1 MFQEIKQP
9 WSWVYTVSFLDF
21 FGVSMI
27 LPVMSTHL
35 RGLGISYVD
44 IGLLSSVYGMT
55 QLIFGPIIGSLSDI
69 QGRHTVLFLTTIV
82 CSSVYGLMG
91 IISSFYLFLIL
102 NCILGAVQHTMMLCQ
117 AYIADI
123 VPVNKQSTVNGLT
136 NAFMSFSFMIGP
148 IIGGHVMEI
157 DGGFQY
163 LTAIVSLMLIFNS
176 AIVFVFGN
184 VNKIA
189 KKEKTKNVSVFNQII
204 RIFKDLLVIDWKKY
218 WVFFSLKFL
227 FAMSGMLFFQN
238 MGIIL
243 TDSFDLTP
251 RYMGYTI
258 SFYGFISFIS
268 NLNVGRIKSL
278 NLFPNNN
285 YESLMYMFCV
295 MAVTFYWLY
304 IVDNCWLFLA
314 GLVPL
319 AASNALAEIVMTE
332 VLVEQ
337 TDASSRG
344 SMMGISA
351 SVAAIVQI
359 FAPFLSGLIASW
371 GGVSSAL
378 KVSSLISATACFI
391 TLRKSRKVH
400 VKSQ

>member
-1 MFQEIKQP
+1 MLQEIRQP
-9 WSWVYTVSFLDF
+9 WSWVYIVSFLDF

-44 IGLLSSVYGMT
+44 IGLLSSVSGMT
-55 QLIFGPIIGSLSDI
+55 QLIFGPIIGSWSDI
-69 QGRHTVLFLTTIV
+69 QGRHTVLFLTLIV

-91 IISSFYLFLIL
+91 IVSSFYLFLIL
-102 NCILGAVQHTMMLCQ
+102 NSVLGAAQHTMMLCQ

-123 VPVNKQSTVNGLT
+123 VPVNKQPAVNGLT
-136 NAFMSFSFMIGP
+136 NAFMAFSFMIGP

-184 VNKIA
+184 VHKTA
-189 KKEKTKNVSVFNQII
+189 KKEKTKNVSALNQVIA
-204 RIFKDLLVIDWKKY
+204 IFKDLLVIDWKKY
-218 WVFFSLKFL
+218 WVFLSLKFL

-258 SFYGFISFIS
+258 SFYGLISFIS

-278 NLFPNNN
+278 NIFPKNN

-304 IVDNCWLFLA
+304 IVENCWLFLA

-344 SMMGISA
+344 SMMGVSA

-371 GGVSSAL
+371 GGISSAL
-378 KVSSLISATACFI
+378 RVSSLISATACFI